1 MVTSEGTKKSDTV
14 HMEQWDPVPTTT
26 SSTES
31 IGRLLAPTA
40 HQQVRCSRWLLAP
53 SLTFSSGDDVGF
65 SPRLSQFQFLL
76 RFLGSLVPINFRC
89 PQSIASSSLELLT
102 RFFGVCG
109 VSTARVIST
118 ASSLRRPVS
127 GVSGG
132 SAASSSG
139 DDSPVVVSLVWSRV
153 GVCSG
158 ETSGRSSSFPAN
170 LGVWG
175 TDVVIG

>member
-1 MVTSEGTKKSDTV
+1 
-14 HMEQWDPVPTTT
+14 
-26 SSTES
+26 S

-65 SPRLSQFQFLL
+65 SPELSRFQFLL

-102 RFFGVCG
+102 RFFSVCG

-139 DDSPVVVSLVWSRV
+139 DDSPVVVSLAGHVSKCVRRLALFEPYGEIHWFGCGFKSSMVFPVDLDEISGLSSMDLSVGIVW
-153 GVCSG
+153 
-158 ETSGRSSSFPAN
+158 
-170 LGVWG
+170 
-175 TDVVIG
+175 